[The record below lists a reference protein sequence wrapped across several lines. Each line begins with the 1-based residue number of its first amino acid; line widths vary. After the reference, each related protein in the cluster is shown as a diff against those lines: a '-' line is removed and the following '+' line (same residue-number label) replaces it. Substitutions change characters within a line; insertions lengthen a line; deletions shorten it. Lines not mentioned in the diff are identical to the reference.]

1 MSQALHHAQL
11 RVLNSQQSLP
21 TVAQVFVLFAV
32 VVTKWDIRRRSR
44 KSLRYVDDH
53 TLFDIGVTRDDA
65 RKEAH
70 KPFWRD

>member
-11 RVLNSQQSLP
+11 RVLNSQHSLP
-21 TVAQVFVLFAV
+21 TAAQVFVHFAV
-32 VVTKWDIRRRSR
+32 VVTKWDIRRRTR

-53 TLFDIGVTRDDA
+53 TLYDIGLTRDQT
-65 RKEAH
+65 RIEAD